1 MPHNGIAIQGG
12 NGKFSMDNSSADI
25 YALRISGCGGACQN
39 MSVTNNSTL
48 NLDTWLRLY
57 NARLDLKSNSK
68 VTTQDNTIEVCNKD
82 KICLGSGATLR
93 SGGFFGTVAK
103 ASCVADLFYGTD
115 YNSHL
120 GTKRGGLATYDQDE
134 AVFTRSIH
142 NLESTY
148 FRTKFEDELDKF
160 KGNSGIG
167 IISDTDPQP
176 LILNS
181 HLGRFAIVT
190 VAKIMNLKELE
201 TELLEQNMHFAE
213 LSSGKTNQTELI
225 ALLLIQGKTFV
236 DGIENVYK
244 HIKGSCSMLL
254 LTEDGII
261 AARDHWGRTP
271 IVIGKK
277 DGAYAATSESSSFP
291 NLGYEID
298 RYLGPGEIV
307 RLHAEGVE
315 QMRKPNEEM
324 QICSFLWVYYGFP
337 TSCYEGKNVED
348 VRFVSGLKM
357 GQTDTSE
364 VDCTCGIPDSGVGM
378 ALGYAEGK
386 GVPYH
391 RAISK
396 YTPTWPRSFTPSR
409 QEMRSLVAKM
419 KLIPNRAMLEGK
431 RLLFCDDSIVRG
443 TQLRDNVKVLYEYG
457 AKEVHIR
464 IACPPLIYSC
474 PFVGF
479 TASKG
484 DLELITR
491 RVIKELEG
499 DENKNLEKYATTGSP
514 EYEKMVEVIRERFG
528 LSSLKFNTLETLV
541 EAIGLPKCKLC
552 THCFDGSSHF

>member
-1 MPHNGIAIQGG
+1 M
-12 NGKFSMDNSSADI
+12 
-25 YALRISGCGGACQN
+25 
-39 MSVTNNSTL
+39 
-48 NLDTWLRLY
+48 
-57 NARLDLKSNSK
+57 
-68 VTTQDNTIEVCNKD
+68 
-82 KICLGSGATLR
+82 
-93 SGGFFGTVAK
+93 GGFFGTVAK

-120 GTKRGGLATYDQDE
+120 GTKRGGLATYDQEE
-134 AVFTRSIH
+134 AVFKRSIH

-190 VAKIMNLKELE
+190 
-201 TELLEQNMHFAE
+201 
-213 LSSGKTNQTELI
+213 
-225 ALLLIQGKTFV
+225 
-236 DGIENVYK
+236 
-244 HIKGSCSMLL
+244 
-254 LTEDGII
+254 
-261 AARDHWGRTP
+261 GRTP
-271 IVIGKK
+271 VVIGKK

-307 RLHAEGVE
+307 RLHADRVE
-315 QMRKPNEEM
+315 QMRKPNEGM

-337 TSCYEGKNVED
+337 TSCYEGKNVEE
-348 VRFVSGLKM
+348 VRFSSGLKM

-409 QEMRSLVAKM
+409 QELRSLVAKM

-514 EYEKMVEVIRERFG
+514 EYERMVEVIRERFG